1 MLLEGTMTCKEI
13 ADHFKG
19 EAGVESTIKRHRN
32 GQHGINR
39 QLKQAKASRDAKAGL
54 ELAECIKEVWSDS
67 QEAIDYALGR
77 KAPPEKNP
85 LNLNVFGQC
94 IAPRTKIIEILA
106 RVAPN
111 ESNEPESDGFIEALK
126 ANANNDWKET
136 RPIQVAST
144 EPKTASS
151 DELVDE

>member
-106 RVAPN
+106 KVDDK
-111 ESNEPESDGFIEALK
+111 PEVTQTNIT
-126 ANANNDWKET
+126 NNYDNLSKEEL
-136 RPIQVAST
+136 R
-144 EPKTASS
+144 
-151 DELVDE
+151 ELVALTTKIEGSEEGVSEEKPG

>member
-1 MLLEGTMTCKEI
+1 MTCKEI

-19 EAGVESTIKRHRN
+19 EAGVESTIKRHRD

-94 IAPRTKIIEILA
+94 IAPRTKIIEVLA
-106 RVAPN
+106 KVDNNKEDDDPGIDRALA
-111 ESNEPESDGFIEALK
+111 EMKARRDGK
-126 ANANNDWKET
+126 
-136 RPIQVAST
+136 
-144 EPKTASS
+144 
-151 DELVDE
+151 